1 LGTPSNGLPHHV
13 PKPGNDN
20 EPATDSDPTSAAGER
35 SFTRMTYLGQTG
47 GTYLVF
53 SDPDGLI
60 LLDQHAAHERIL
72 YEQFRQIGAGDKI
85 IAQPLLLP
93 EIVTLSPGDYGLLME
108 NVDILKETGMEIEP
122 FGGYT
127 IVIKSLPAILGHLN
141 PQGLL
146 QDLIGQLVGEGS
158 TVSWQDKRDKVL
170 ISLACKGA
178 VKAGQFLS
186 KQEVSRI
193 CQDLD
198 RLPFAATCPHG
209 RPVWIVITGKQLA
222 RLFKRT

>member
-1 LGTPSNGLPHHV
+1 M
-13 PKPGNDN
+13 
-20 EPATDSDPTSAAGER
+20 PAAWER
-35 SFTRMTYLGQTG
+35 SFGQMTYLGQTG

-53 SDPDGLI
+53 SDADGLI
-60 LLDQHAAHERIL
+60 LVDQHAAHERIL
-72 YEQFRQIGAGDKI
+72 YEQFRQAGAGEKI

-93 EIVTLSPGDYGLLME
+93 EVVTISPADYGLLME

-122 FGGYT
+122 FGDRT
-127 IVIKSLPAILGHLN
+127 VAIKSLPAILGHLN

-146 QDLIGQLVGEGS
+146 QDLIEQLAGAGS
-158 TVSWQDKRDKVL
+158 TISWQDKRDKVL

-178 VKAGQFLS
+178 VKAGQVLS
-186 KQEVSRI
+186 EGEVNRL